1 MMRALLVVLCLLLS
15 IVPASTEGAWVLWN
29 VSTEKPR
36 TAYVDGAKLTA
47 QQQRAAERDFIQAER
62 GPSSQAE
69 RPERP
74 RSLELHLTP
83 CHGRPAGA
91 REQEIKSDGGRGRA
105 GQGASRKR
113 HR

>member
-29 VSTEKPR
+29 MSTEKPR

-62 GPSSQAE
+62 GPSSQAG

-74 RSLELHLTP
+74 WSRELHLSP
-83 CHGRPAGA
+83 RHRRPARAEG
-91 REQEIKSDGGRGRA
+91 QVIKSGAGRRSA
-105 GQGASRKR
+105 R
-113 HR
+113 

>member
-29 VSTEKPR
+29 MSTEKPR

-62 GPSSQAE
+62 EPSSQAG

-74 RSLELHLTP
+74 WSRELHLSP
-83 CHGRPAGA
+83 RHRRPARAEG
-91 REQEIKSDGGRGRA
+91 QVIKSGAGRRSA
-105 GQGASRKR
+105 R
-113 HR
+113 